1 MTEPAVMMW
10 FDGDEKDL
18 EALIGI
24 FGPQPQVLGVI
35 RPDGTVRY
43 RGWARLWPES
53 YFERPR
59 PPVDWEDTVAKL
71 ALAHGW
77 GEVGLMRECQQRGLD
92 FARALKIYRTL
103 EKENPRGPP
112 PSGAER
118 KEG

>member
-1 MTEPAVMMW
+1 MTESAVMMW

-77 GEVGLMRECQQRGLD
+77 GEFGLMRECQQRGLD

-103 EKENPRGPP
+103 EKENPRERWA
-112 PSGAER
+112 SGAGRE
-118 KEG
+118 EG